1 MPCRFTAASLPGL
14 PAKPAAQGRGVLFSG
29 SPYLSGG
36 VCLSLQLIV
45 NGISLGAVYALIAV
59 GFALVFSILK
69 FSNFAHGGMISAAA
83 YIAYFFYASFE
94 TPPSLWVTLL
104 FTAVVSLGVALL
116 LDTLCYRRIRKNN
129 SPNIYYFVASI
140 TFVILIEQIL
150 TVFFGKTSYGFPGMF
165 EVASVRLLG
174 ASFATMDLVVLAVS
188 IAMLVVLMLLI
199 NRTKIGLAIRAVAI
213 NPRASRLM
221 GINSGFIVLFTFALA
236 GFLAGV
242 SGTLLGIKYS
252 VYPALGSSMMVK
264 GFIASVIGGLGS
276 LSGAIAAAILLGV
289 IEMVSIYFL
298 GSGVTPAILFGIMLV
313 FLFLRPQGISGKF
326 AQDKV

>member
-1 MPCRFTAASLPGL
+1 MPCRLTAASLPGR
-14 PAKPAAQGRGVLFSG
+14 PANPAAQGRGVLFAG
-29 SPYLSGG
+29 NPYLSGG

-140 TFVILIEQIL
+140 TFAILIEQIL

-188 IAMLVVLMLLI
+188 IAMLVGEFGKGPQTVCRRYRKAGLENVQIKLYEGARHEILGELNRGQVWSDLL
-199 NRTKIGLAIRAVAI
+199 TW
-213 NPRASRLM
+213 
-221 GINSGFIVLFTFALA
+221 
-236 GFLAGV
+236 
-242 SGTLLGIKYS
+242 
-252 VYPALGSSMMVK
+252 
-264 GFIASVIGGLGS
+264 
-276 LSGAIAAAILLGV
+276 
-289 IEMVSIYFL
+289 
-298 GSGVTPAILFGIMLV
+298 
-313 FLFLRPQGISGKF
+313 LRPF
-326 AQDKV
+326 